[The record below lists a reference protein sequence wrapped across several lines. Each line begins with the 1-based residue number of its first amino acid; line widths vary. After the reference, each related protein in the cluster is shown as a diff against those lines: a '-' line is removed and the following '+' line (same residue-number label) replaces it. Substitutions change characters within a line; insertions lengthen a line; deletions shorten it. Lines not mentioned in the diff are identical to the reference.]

1 MQLRTT
7 FLLLSPNERF
17 GCVALLLGGI
27 GRCVTP
33 WIAGAGPMR
42 LLALGMLV
50 FGQLC
55 YAQEAGWEKPLSKLV
70 VVVALAFASLGFIL
84 FELDGAPKAAMLF
97 AFAGFM
103 TVLSWS
109 LAMLHRPGKA
119 RATGKVGMIAG
130 SASLAILIG
139 GHVFGGFGAAI
150 GLEVLP
156 SVATAQSAD
165 VALLV
170 QIVAVCLVGWA
181 FVCALVVINGFLV
194 AESTEGGA
202 ANR

>member
-7 FLLLSPNERF
+7 FLLLSPNARF

-27 GRCVTP
+27 GMCVTP

-70 VVVALAFASLGFIL
+70 VVALTFASLGFIL

-139 GHVFGGFGAAI
+139 GYVFVGFGAPI
-150 GLEVLP
+150 GLEALR

-170 QIVAVCLVGWA
+170 QIVAVCLGGSA
-181 FVCALVVINGFLV
+181 FVCALVVINGLLV
-194 AESTEGGA
+194 AESTEGGGT
-202 ANR
+202 NR